1 MLARIQFRLL
11 IRSGADF
18 LDDFAFVLGSSSSLP
33 FRFVLFSYVRF
44 VLFSYVLGYLPP
56 LPSASTCYL
65 ERSVQA
71 LHSLQVHAPSSDWYN
86 ICASAR
92 ALKIKHLCYIQPSF
106 FRRKTQAQSRA
117 APGTKRYTEAFVK
130 RNEAEKHTPNQ
141 NNDNDI

>member
-1 MLARIQFRLL
+1 MRSCNYWFVDDARGDALAPTACSYILMCSCVAMFS
-11 IRSGADF
+11 RSVCVGPS
-18 LDDFAFVLGSSSSLP
+18 LFVLHPLLLRSL
-33 FRFVLFSYVRF
+33 RFF
-44 VLFSYVLGYLPP
+44 
-56 LPSASTCYL
+56 STCYL
-65 ERSVQA
+65 ERSVRA
-71 LHSLQVHAPSSDWYN
+71 LHYLQVHAPSSDWYN

-130 RNEAEKHTPNQ
+130 RNEAEKQTPNQ